1 MSTAPASPP
10 DPTTALSRLSAMN
23 AALREL
29 DPDAQ
34 VALDPDGGKLKVLTV
49 LPPAQV
55 VSVLQALGETA
66 ELSGDA
72 NAGDADARD
81 TNAASDGCGCGCG
94 CRRS

>member
-1 MSTAPASPP
+1 MSTAPASPT
-10 DPTTALSRLSAMN
+10 DPTAGLSRLAAMN

-34 VALDPDGGKLKVLTV
+34 VALDPEGGRLKVLTV

-55 VSVLQALGETA
+55 VRVLQGLGETA

-72 NAGDADARD
+72 GDAGETRGTEAGGG
-81 TNAASDGCGCGCG
+81 SCGCG

>member
-1 MSTAPASPP
+1 MSTAPASPT
-10 DPTTALSRLSAMN
+10 DPTAGLSRLAAMN

-34 VALDPDGGKLKVLTV
+34 VALDPEGGRLKVLTV

-55 VSVLQALGETA
+55 VRVLQGLGETA

-72 NAGDADARD
+72 GEARGTDAGG
-81 TNAASDGCGCGCG
+81 SSCGCG

>member
-1 MSTAPASPP
+1 MSTAPASPN
-10 DPTTALSRLSAMN
+10 DSTRQLSRLAAMN

-34 VALDPDGGKLKVLTV
+34 VALDPDGGRLKVLTV

-55 VSVLQALGETA
+55 VRVLRGLGETA

-72 NAGDADARD
+72 DAGDAGETRGTEAGGG
-81 TNAASDGCGCGCG
+81 SCGCG

>member
-1 MSTAPASPP
+1 MSTAPASPT
-10 DPTTALSRLSAMN
+10 DPTAGLSRLAAMN

-34 VALDPDGGKLKVLTV
+34 VALDPEGGRLKVLTV

-55 VSVLQALGETA
+55 VRVLQGLGETA
-66 ELSGDA
+66 ELSGDVD
-72 NAGDADARD
+72 AGAGETRVTDAGGG
-81 TNAASDGCGCGCG
+81 SCGCG

>member
-1 MSTAPASPP
+1 MSTTPASPTN
-10 DPTTALSRLSAMN
+10 PTTALSRLSAMN
-23 AALREL
+23 AALRAL

-34 VALDPDGGKLKVLTV
+34 VALDPEGGKLKVLTV

-72 NAGDADARD
+72 YAEDAGEDRG
-81 TNAASDGCGCGCG
+81 TNPAGGSCGCG